1 MSPETVNTSGV
12 VGEATSF
19 DLTLTGGSPYTY
31 TQTFGNICD
40 VSINNDTATVTITP
54 VTSGILTGSIT
65 FDNQAT
71 CNITIDVAE
80 PPPLVTV
87 TPTSVSD
94 TGTYNSPKTL
104 QFTLQGAES
113 YTMSDTFGD
122 SATVSVTYTD
132 IQDTTKIA
140 NVVITPKTSG
150 DVTGTITF
158 NEVAT
163 ATITL
168 AVPLFVYIG
177 SQVSAPPDIGN
188 DVTISVICTS
198 SEEIVSATSS
208 DFETV
213 NILNVT
219 EHGFT
224 LNVGYINK
232 VNKTGSITFTGRSGL
247 TTTITKGFIG
257 NAILVSS
264 SDSTSITDK
273 INLIYDNIG
282 SNIPNTLTFSA
293 ITDLTTTPQTE
304 VTVTNVTS
312 IDNLSGNFEF
322 TDANNNTY
330 TNEIEVGIFR
340 NKVYVNTLNLDSNF
354 VNAVLPVTATITGS
368 LSVAGDMDEYSTSSE
383 TITLTYNVT
392 DLLKSDEISTVPTD
406 IICNDI
412 LNTDSY
418 ANIYEAFKVSPD
430 MRGSYNTPYNY
441 INSSTLKFYNGEID
455 NENQDQT
462 YKVNSFFDINNNEYF
477 NLVNDFS
484 DNLEYL
490 YNTVDIY
497 TDFVILPYN
506 INTITEPNFE
516 PLPLSVTS
524 NKVNKVI
531 KCTHIPKYLDYDIEY
546 DNNLDKYVQVPVQLD
561 MVSGDYTET
570 IQATGMY
577 LDDGTYRISTSDNG
591 NANVVKYGNLAT
603 GTLSPIHTIPSDLF
617 SNNTKVWCDIRCQY
631 GTARL
636 VYYNSTTGNDEDVNG
651 ALLSDCNIGGEN
663 WCKIEY
669 TPNIAN
675 QADNI
680 EIRIAIT
687 EDNPFEYYL
696 KKLSLTQTTS
706 NERVYNDI
714 MYNGSPVTGIKTSK
728 LYLYNIRNKTTNQ
741 VIATHKVGE
750 SSNILGTSG
759 NPVITVGVGNSSG
772 NISFTGYFNQLPNGV
787 YELYMGYDDDNSV
800 THKMY
805 VEFIMNQYT
814 PIPTGYSLEPSST
827 SAYFNSNLEATWTEL
842 LLTVGSDFDTEYDT
856 ITFTANYNN
865 NFGNVM
871 ISTYGN
877 EYNPTIEY
885 FPHTS
890 DTNNVTV
897 TCTCTRG
904 NHTLPDVVLTSEIT
918 FYLLNEN
925 ELP

>member
-12 VGEATSF
+12 VGQTTSF

-54 VTSGILTGSIT
+54 VASGTLTGSIT

-80 PPPLVTV
+80 PPPSVTV
-87 TPTSVSD
+87 IPTSVSD
-94 TGTYNSPKTL
+94 TGVYNTPKTL
-104 QFTLQGAES
+104 EFTLQGAET
-113 YTMSDTFGD
+113 YTMTDTFGD

-132 IQDTTKIA
+132 IQDTTKRA

-198 SEEIVSATSS
+198 SEEIVSASSS

-224 LNVGYINK
+224 LNVGHINK

-257 NAILVSS
+257 NAILVLS
-264 SDSTSITDK
+264 SDSISITDK
-273 INLIYDNIG
+273 INLIYDNIS
-282 SNIPNTLTFSA
+282 SNIPNTLSFSA

-304 VTVTNVTS
+304 VTVTNITS

-330 TNEIEVGIFR
+330 TNGIEVGVFR
-340 NKVYVNTLNLDSNF
+340 NKLYVNTLNLDSNF

-368 LSVAGDMDEYSTSSE
+368 LSVAGDMDEFSTSSE

-392 DLLKSDEISTVPTD
+392 DLLKSDELSTVPTD

-412 LNTDSY
+412 LNTDIY
-418 ANIYEAFKVSPD
+418 ANIYEAFKVLPN

-462 YKVNSFFDINNNEYF
+462 YKVNSWLDINYEYF
-477 NLVNDFS
+477 NLLNNFS
-484 DNLEYL
+484 DNLEYF

-497 TDFVILPYN
+497 NDFVILPYN
-506 INTITEPNFE
+506 SNTITEPDFK
-516 PLPLSVTS
+516 PLPSSVTS

-531 KCTHIPKYLDYDIEY
+531 KFTHIPKYLDYDIEY
-546 DNNLDKYVQVPVQLD
+546 DGELNKYVQLPVQFD
-561 MVSGDYTET
+561 MVSGDSTET

-591 NANVVKYGNLAT
+591 EANVVKYGNLAT
-603 GTLSPIHTIPSDLF
+603 GIFSTLYKIPSDLF
-617 SNNTKVWCDIRCQY
+617 SNNTKVWYDIRCQY

-651 ALLSDCNIGGEN
+651 VLLSDCNVGNVN
-663 WCKIEY
+663 WCKVEY

-675 QADNI
+675 HADNI

-706 NERVYNDI
+706 NERLYNDI
-714 MYNGSPVTGIKTSK
+714 MHNGSPVTGITNSK
-728 LYLYNIRNKTTNQ
+728 LYLYNIRNKATNQ
-741 VIATHKVGE
+741 VVATHRVGE

-772 NISFTGYFNQLPNGV
+772 NITFTGYFNQLPNGT
-787 YELYMGYDDDNSV
+787 YELYMGYDDDNNV

-805 VEFIMNQYT
+805 VEYIMNGYT
-814 PIPTGYSLEPSST
+814 PIPTGYSLEPSSA
-827 SAYFNSNLEATWTEL
+827 SNYFNSNLEPAWINL
-842 LLTVGSDFDTEYDT
+842 SLRVGSDFDTENDT
-856 ITFTANYNN
+856 ITYTANYNN
-865 NFGNVM
+865 NFGNVT
-871 ISTYGN
+871 ISTYDN

-885 FPHTS
+885 FPSTT

-904 NHTLPDVVLTSEIT
+904 NHTLPDVVLTSEIR

-925 ELP
+925 DLP